1 MGKLIKNSWALF
13 LGYGLLIIAHG
24 LQGNLL
30 GVRAVLENFNIIATG
45 ALMSGYFIGYFLGAN
60 VVPNLVGKVGH
71 IRVFAAFAS
80 TASLSILLHS
90 VFVDPYL
97 WIIGRFITGFS
108 IISIFV
114 VVESW
119 LNDRATNKTRGKVL
133 SIYMIITF
141 IGIGLGN
148 LLLNFSSPKQYEPFI
163 LVSLLLSIALVPIL
177 LTKRKPPKFKKIK
190 SINMK
195 ELYNISPLA
204 TFSMFCTGFIH
215 PAIFTMGAVY
225 GALMNFSVLE
235 ISLYLFLIT
244 ISGAIFQWPIG
255 YLSDRFDRRLIII
268 ITTFLGSL
276 LTLLCF
282 FSISIS
288 PDFINLSPNLKTVLQ
303 HISNHR
309 ILFYIFISLYA
320 GMCLPLFSLNLAYV
334 NDFLPKEKFVSAGA
348 GMQTIFALSAMVS
361 PFLCSFFMKQLG
373 PNGLFVFLFIFQSA
387 ITIFGIYRM
396 TRRQT
401 EENPD
406 NTFTPLPRN
415 ITPLGIELDPDTG
428 VNLSDEK
435 ENERDKT
442 KF

>member
-13 LGYGLLIIAHG
+13 LGYGILIIAHG

-30 GVRAVLENFNIIATG
+30 GLRAVLENFSIIATG
-45 ALMSGYFIGYFLGAN
+45 ALMSGYFVGYFVGAN

-90 VFVDPYL
+90 IVVDPYI
-97 WIIGRFITGFS
+97 WILGRFMTGFS

-141 IGIGLGN
+141 VGIGLGT
-148 LLLNFSSPKQYEPFI
+148 LLLNFNSPKNYEPFI

-177 LTKRKPPKFKKIK
+177 LTKRKPPTFKKISRIK
-190 SINMK
+190 IK
-195 ELYNISPLA
+195 ELYKISPLG
-204 TFSMFCTGFIH
+204 TFSMFCVGFIH

-244 ISGAIFQWPIG
+244 LSGAIFQWPIG
-255 YLSDRFDRRLIII
+255 YLSDRFDRRIILIISAL
-268 ITTFLGSL
+268 LGSI
-276 LTLLCF
+276 LTILCF
-282 FSISIS
+282 FSVSIS
-288 PDFINLSPNLKTVLQ
+288 PDFINLSSDWKTILQ
-303 HISNHR
+303 HITNHR
-309 ILFYIFISLYA
+309 MLFYIFISLYA
-320 GMCLPLFSLNLAYV
+320 GMSLPLFSLNLAYV

-348 GMQTIFALSAMVS
+348 GMQIIFGLSAMTA
-361 PFLCSFFMKQLG
+361 PFVCSFFMKIFG
-373 PNGLFVFLFIFQSA
+373 PNGIFIFLFIFQTL
-387 ITIFGIYRM
+387 IGLFGIYRM
-396 TRRQT
+396 TRRST

-406 NTFTPLPRN
+406 NTFTPMPRN
-415 ITPLGIELDPDTG
+415 ITPLGMELDPDAG
-428 VNLSDEK
+428 VDLSNK
-435 ENERDKT
+435 ESKI
-442 KF
+442 

>member
-13 LGYGLLIIAHG
+13 LGYGVLIIAHG

-30 GVRAVLENFNIIATG
+30 GLRAVLENFNIIATG
-45 ALMSGYFIGYFLGAN
+45 ALMSGYFVGYFVGAN

-90 VFVDPYL
+90 VIVDPYV
-97 WIIGRFITGFS
+97 WILGRFITGFS

-119 LNDRATNKTRGKVL
+119 LNDRATNRTRGKVL

-141 IGIGLGN
+141 IGMGFGV
-148 LLLNFSSPKQYEPFI
+148 LLLNFNDPTNYEPFI

-177 LTKRKPPKFKKIK
+177 LTKRKPPTFKKIS
-190 SINMK
+190 SIKIK
-195 ELYNISPLA
+195 ELYKISPLG
-204 TFSMFCTGFIH
+204 TFSMFCVGFIH

-244 ISGAIFQWPIG
+244 LSGAIFQWPIG
-255 YLSDRFDRRLIII
+255 YLSDRFDRRIILV
-268 ITTFLGSL
+268 ITSLLGSV
-276 LTLLCF
+276 LTVLCF
-282 FSISIS
+282 FSVSVS
-288 PDFINLSPNLKTVLQ
+288 PDFINLSSGWKPILQ
-303 HISNHR
+303 HITNHR
-309 ILFYIFISLYA
+309 MLFYIFISLYA
-320 GMCLPLFSLNLAYV
+320 GMSLPLFSLNLAYV

-348 GMQTIFALSAMVS
+348 GMQIIFGLSAMTA
-361 PFLCSFFMKQLG
+361 PFACSFFMKSFG
-373 PNGLFVFLFIFQSA
+373 PNGIFIFLFIFQTL
-387 ITIFGIYRM
+387 IGLFGIYRM
-396 TRRQT
+396 TRRST

-406 NTFTPLPRN
+406 NTFTPMPRN
-415 ITPLGIELDPDTG
+415 ITPLGMELNPDTG
-428 VNLSDEK
+428 VDLSEK
-435 ENERDKT
+435 EN
-442 KF
+442 

>member
-13 LGYGLLIIAHG
+13 LGYSVIILAHG

-30 GVRAVLENFNIIATG
+30 GLRAVIENFSIIATG
-45 ALMSGYFIGYFLGAN
+45 ALMSGYFIGYFVGATI
-60 VVPNLVGKVGH
+60 VPNLVGKVGH

-90 VFVDPYL
+90 VIVDPYVWFL
-97 WIIGRFITGFS
+97 GRFITGFS

-141 IGIGLGN
+141 IGLGLGV
-148 LLLNFSSPKQYEPFI
+148 LLLNFNNPKNYEPFI
-163 LVSLLLSIALVPIL
+163 LVSLLLSLALVPIL
-177 LTKRKPPKFKKIK
+177 LTRRKPPTFKKIA
-190 SINMK
+190 SIKIK
-195 ELYNISPLA
+195 ELYKISPLG

-215 PAIFTMGAVY
+215 PVIFTLGAVY
-225 GALMNFSVLE
+225 GSLMNFSILE

-255 YLSDRFDRRLIII
+255 YLSDRFDRRIILIIA
-268 ITTFLGSL
+268 TLLGSI
-276 LTLLCF
+276 LTILCF
-282 FSISIS
+282 FSVSVS
-288 PDFINLSPNLKTVLQ
+288 PDFIKMSSNWKTLIQ

-309 ILFYIFISLYA
+309 MLFYIFISLYA

-348 GMQTIFALSAMVS
+348 GMQIIFGLSAMVA
-361 PFLCSFFMKQLG
+361 PFLCSFFMKNLG
-373 PNGLFVFLFIFQSA
+373 PNGLFIYLFIFHTA
-387 ITIFGIYRM
+387 IGLFGIYRM
-396 TRRQT
+396 TRRST
-401 EENPD
+401 EENPE
-406 NTFTPLPRN
+406 NTFTAMPRN
-415 ITPLGIELDPDTG
+415 ITPLGMELDPDAG
-428 VNLSDEK
+428 VDLSNK
-435 ENERDKT
+435 ENKN
-442 KF
+442 